1 MQALKERLRSHSQPA
16 KHRAWGCSCNS
27 CSPGEQHSM
36 SGGCAT
42 RCSAGAKW
50 APSQEGQW
58 VQQGLSPHPQ
68 EPAVSEGQH
77 CTGLWAGTVLAVPG
91 EPGTSLWS
99 QASFRFEAF
108 SAKFLPVIELTV
120 RCCLPWG
127 DSKRG
132 YELVG

>member
-1 MQALKERLRSHSQPA
+1 
-16 KHRAWGCSCNS
+16 
-27 CSPGEQHSM
+27 M

-68 EPAVSEGQH
+68 EPAVS
-77 CTGLWAGTVLAVPG
+77 TGLHAGTVLAVPG

-108 SAKFLPVIELTV
+108 SAKFLPVIE
-120 RCCLPWG
+120 
-127 DSKRG
+127 
-132 YELVG
+132 